1 MSITRPMATRP
12 ALPKLCLNRET
23 VRRLAEQGSHATY
36 TSDPLPTE
44 PVNSRYN
51 ICQATVE
58 C

>member
-1 MSITRPMATRP
+1 MPTRP
-12 ALPKLCLNRET
+12 ASLPRLRLNRET
-23 VRRLAEQGSHATY
+23 VRRLAEQGAYATY
-36 TSDPLPTE
+36 TSDPMPTE

>member
-1 MSITRPMATRP
+1 MPTRP
-12 ALPKLCLNRET
+12 AAFPRLRLSRET